1 MLASIGA
8 HRWEIK
14 SARYTAYDPKPMKI
28 FSESASGF
36 IADRPDAAVRRDAW
50 ALFEEAGLPTTSDE
64 VWRYA
69 PLGELVLDRFRV
81 PDAPDRLADSDFA
94 AQLCERAGLVV
105 RVVDGFLVDAGS
117 PPEGVVVESVTSA
130 ISLGGVVLSERYAS
144 DTFALLNVALS
155 PSSTVIRVAPGVAV
169 ERPIVILNVTNA
181 TSSYPL
187 TQIELGHGASAT
199 IVEYYEG
206 GDDALVVPLSEY
218 VVGDNGS
225 LQLITY
231 QRLSPSAWHVAR
243 TTGFLHRDARLHQAV
258 IGMGGHYDRS
268 RNDAE
273 MLGTGSENELR
284 TTFLGSGSQVHDFRT
299 HQFHK
304 AARSRSTLLSK
315 GAVADDSRSVY
326 TGLIEIE
333 KGAKRTDARQTNHN
347 LLLSPTAHADS
358 VPNLDIRENDVMCAH
373 ASSVGPLDE
382 LQRWYL
388 ESRGVSRD
396 EAERLIIQ
404 GFFNEMLASLP
415 GELAQLVEADVTSV
429 LATVRMVSP

>member
-1 MLASIGA
+1 
-8 HRWEIK
+8 
-14 SARYTAYDPKPMKI
+14 MKL
-28 FSESASGF
+28 FAESASSF
-36 IADRPDAAVRRDAW
+36 IADRPDAAARLLAW
-50 ALFEEAGLPTTSDE
+50 SDFEAVGLPTTSDE

-69 PLGELVLDRFRV
+69 PLGDLTLDRFRV
-81 PDAPDRLADSDFA
+81 AATPDRLADSDFA
-94 AQLCERAGLVV
+94 AELCARAGLVV

-117 PPEGVVVESVTSA
+117 PPDGVAVESVEAAS
-130 ISLGGVVLSERYAS
+130 SLSGETLVQRYTN
-144 DTFALLNVALS
+144 DTFALLNAALA
-155 PSSTVIRVAPGVAV
+155 PSSTVIRVAPGVTV
-169 ERPIVILNVTNA
+169 EKTIVVLNVTNS
-181 TSSYPL
+181 TSAFPR
-187 TQIELGHGASAT
+187 TQIELGRGASAT

-206 GDDALVVPLSEY
+206 GDEALVVPLSEY
-218 VVGDNGS
+218 EIGENAS

-231 QRLSPSAWHVAR
+231 QRLCSSTWHIAR
-243 TTGFLHRDARLHQAV
+243 TTGFLHRDARLRQAV
-258 IGMGGHYDRS
+258 IGMGAHYDRS

-273 MLGTGSENELR
+273 MLETGSENELR
-284 TTFLGSGSQVHDFRT
+284 TTFLGSGNQVHDFRT

-304 AARSRSTLLSK
+304 GARSHSTLLSK

-388 ESRGVSRD
+388 ESRGVSRED
-396 EAERLIIQ
+396 AERLMIQ
-404 GFFNEMLASLP
+404 GFFNEMLTTLPASLA
-415 GELAQLVEADVTSV
+415 ELVEADVTSI
-429 LATVRMVSP
+429 LAAVNMVAP